1 MHGRGGAELA
11 AMLKTWSGDVVYF
24 ADDARLTRR
33 ELRRLEAAGVA
44 LGTGP
49 VAGLSGQDGVLEH
62 VLLSDGRTV
71 PRRALFLKLEGRR
84 QRSDLALQLGL
95 RVTQAAGVVHG
106 ARGATAVRG
115 GLRRRRHDPRPAL

>member
-62 VLLSDGRTV
+62 VLLSDGRTSSSNW
-71 PRRALFLKLEGRR
+71 R
-84 QRSDLALQLGL
+84 D
-95 RVTQAAGVVHG
+95 AASAPTSRCSWGSG
-106 ARGATAVRG
+106 
-115 GLRRRRHDPRPAL
+115 